1 MKFTKLLAG
10 LTAGAVLLSGMA
22 FSGIGGGYTK

>member
-1 MKFTKLLAG
+1 MLQFKKWLSG

-22 FSGIGGGYTK
+22 FSGNGGVH